1 VRQQGINIFL
11 AWNWNRVRQNGKAN
25 LNQKCASST
34 KISPN
39 EFIKSLIV
47 GLSAIWVA
55 AQVELLLNKQLL
67 R

>member
-1 VRQQGINIFL
+1 MELESRSPNAKV
-11 AWNWNRVRQNGKAN
+11 N
-25 LNQKCASST
+25 LNQKRASST
-34 KISPN
+34 EISLN

-55 AQVELLLNKQLL
+55 ARVELLLNKLLL